1 MAEATVPPVATEEP
15 AEAAPVTDGL
25 ATDPAPSLAEEAA
38 GTKRKFDEAAD
49 GPGGEEDEHQNKRI
63 APTTEAGATTSAE
76 VKVLCA
82 LI

>member
-15 AEAAPVTDGL
+15 AEAAPVTD
-25 ATDPAPSLAEEAA
+25 DPAPLSAEEAA